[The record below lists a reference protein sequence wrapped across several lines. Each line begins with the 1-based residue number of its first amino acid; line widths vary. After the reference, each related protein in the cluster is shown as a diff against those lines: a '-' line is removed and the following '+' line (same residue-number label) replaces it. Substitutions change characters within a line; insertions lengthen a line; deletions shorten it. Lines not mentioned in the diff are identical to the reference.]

1 MGTLSISTLQMRV
14 ATLYTTGFFILCS
27 LCISTNALSPGLFLG
42 QKGKKGAKGK
52 GKGAGKGT
60 GSLTPADDTEEA
72 TGSGPSEASE
82 PVEVGAEVGGAKVEA
97 AGEEEV
103 AAPLASTNAG
113 KSAQVKGLITKL
125 KDINGFLNNMVTYW
139 DDLAGE
145 SGAGAA
151 AEAAGNKAE
160 TESDD
165 GPSDAEEEA
174 AEGVTEKAEEE
185 DDRAAEGRKMLP
197 NFR

>member
-1 MGTLSISTLQMRV
+1 M
-14 ATLYTTGFFILCS
+14 
-27 LCISTNALSPGLFLG
+27 
-42 QKGKKGAKGK
+42 
-52 GKGAGKGT
+52 KGAGKGT

-82 PVEVGAEVGGAKVEA
+82 PDEVGAEVVGAEVEGAKVEGAKVEA
-97 AGEEEV
+97 AGEEEE

-185 DDRAAEGRKMLP
+185 DDRAAEGREMLA
-197 NFR
+197 NFRLT

>member
-1 MGTLSISTLQMRV
+1 M
-14 ATLYTTGFFILCS
+14 
-27 LCISTNALSPGLFLG
+27 
-42 QKGKKGAKGK
+42 
-52 GKGAGKGT
+52 KGAGKGT

-82 PVEVGAEVGGAKVEA
+82 PDEVGAEVVGAEVEGAKVEA
-97 AGEEEV
+97 AGEEEEAAE

-160 TESDD
+160 TETDD
-165 GPSDAEEEA
+165 GPSDAEDEA
-174 AEGVTEKAEEE
+174 AESVTEKAEEE
-185 DDRAAEGRKMLP
+185 DDRAAEGREMLP
-197 NFR
+197 NFRLS

>member
-1 MGTLSISTLQMRV
+1 M
-14 ATLYTTGFFILCS
+14 
-27 LCISTNALSPGLFLG
+27 
-42 QKGKKGAKGK
+42 
-52 GKGAGKGT
+52 KGAGKGT

-82 PVEVGAEVGGAKVEA
+82 PVEVGAEVVGAEVEGAKVEA
-97 AGEEEV
+97 AGEEEE

-160 TESDD
+160 TETDD

-185 DDRAAEGRKMLP
+185 DDRAAEGREMLP
-197 NFR
+197 NFRLT